1 MHLLSQIQL
10 HVKRHLYPRG
20 LCGDS
25 GEMYKAGK
33 ENVSEAMAS
42 VFNLFLLQ
50 GIVPDILKILKVTP
64 V

>member
-1 MHLLSQIQL
+1 
-10 HVKRHLYPRG
+10 
-20 LCGDS
+20 
-25 GEMYKAGK
+25 MYKAGK